1 MLVLGLIAVLFLSFH
16 GSRSLPKHRS
26 APGRTVYVDLD
37 ALTHLHPC
45 FNVLMATEELSR
57 RYDYGFAKVGHR
69 TIKHFSELGLLPGPV
84 QKPEVDRAD
93 LVAET
98 ALTAVGEF
106 SRLEAGKREALRL
119 RLQQIRSTIENSVK
133 PQLAAELREIERA
146 ASARER
152 EIVSRIA
159 DQRLRAAIRVIS
171 LRAAV
176 QHVKSTFTSSS
187 DMEPGGSFASLEAS
201 LQEAIAEQQR
211 IDDILNKETAA
222 VRSEAAEKAR
232 DVITRKQAEVENQL
246 AELEMVERTRI
257 EAAIADARNEVFSG
271 LVLPEDV
278 EQPRWLRGIAF
289 PTTRISS
296 TRPAYK
302 ADYDSKIRRRNL
314 LTSFARSLR
323 TQIRSEIAQK
333 VHLIAKQKGIKVSF
347 DPGLGLPSATRQF
360 ERLLRSDSAI
370 CWNPVLAV
378 AQR

>member
-1 MLVLGLIAVLFLSFH
+1 
-16 GSRSLPKHRS
+16 
-26 APGRTVYVDLD
+26 
-37 ALTHLHPC
+37 
-45 FNVLMATEELSR
+45 
-57 RYDYGFAKVGHR
+57 
-69 TIKHFSELGLLPGPV
+69 LLPGPV

-106 SRLEAGKREALRL
+106 SRLEAGQREALRL